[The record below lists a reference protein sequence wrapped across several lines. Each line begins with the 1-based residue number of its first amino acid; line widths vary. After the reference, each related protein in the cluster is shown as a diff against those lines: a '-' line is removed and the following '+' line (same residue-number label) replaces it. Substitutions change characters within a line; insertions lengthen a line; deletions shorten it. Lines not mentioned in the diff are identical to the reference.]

1 MSGQFGFWAKR
12 VSKLTRYSMR
22 SRNYRKSMK
31 ADDRLRYA
39 SDRAFCQTDLKFADW
54 LIQEIQWETE
64 LRFEY
69 HN

>member
-1 MSGQFGFWAKR
+1 MSGQWGFWSKR
-12 VSKLTRYSMR
+12 VSKLTRFSIR
-22 SRNYRKSMK
+22 SRNYKKATK

-39 SDRAFCQTDLKFADW
+39 SDRAFGQTDLKFSDW
-54 LIQEIQWETE
+54 LIDETQWENE